1 MGLFDFFR
9 KSNGSAAKES
19 TLQMVDLY
27 NNPLQEGDTVEAMR
41 YDLGKCKV
49 VKAEKGF
56 EYESIQTG
64 RRVSYLRMVDA
75 ITGLQKVKKLSQTAE
90 P

>member
-1 MGLFDFFR
+1 M
-9 KSNGSAAKES
+9 A
-19 TLQMVDLY
+19 DLY

-41 YDLGKCKV
+41 YDLGRCKV
-49 VKAEKGF
+49 VRAEKGF
-56 EYESIQTG
+56 EYESIESG

-75 ITGLQKVKKLSQTAE
+75 ITGLQKVKKLNQTAE